1 MKKKSLNLSDLFDD
15 DNNNNNNIFDNDN
28 ESINPDIPIPNT
40 IKTKD
45 FLLNISS
52 DDNNNNNKTKTKTP
66 KKRKKIKMRNKNN
79 SEEEEDRN
87 DSIKSK
93 EENNINIEEYLKIDF
108 DEMYYEDAVKKDKR
122 TFCELFIKKLKINQK
137 ILYIF
142 ISNHQLRPRVIKIML
157 FIIEISFYLFF
168 NALFFNEEYIS
179 KVYNSTKKEKF
190 FTFFARDINRII
202 YTILIGILIG
212 FIIEYSL
219 FIDESQIKRIF
230 KIEKNNNEIIESE
243 MKRLIK
249 CITIYNTGF
258 IILSFIIIIFI
269 GYYTTCFNN
278 IYRHMVVEW
287 IKSSIIIIFIMQI
300 LSILACLLESIFRF
314 FGLKFKKKKIYK
326 ISYLFGN

>member
-15 DNNNNNNIFDNDN
+15 NNNNIFDNDN
-28 ESINPDIPIPNT
+28 DSINPDIPIPNT

-52 DDNNNNNKTKTKTP
+52 DDNNNNKIKIETY
-66 KKRKKIKMRNKNN
+66 KKKKKIKMRNKNN
-79 SEEEEDRN
+79 SEEEDRN

-108 DEMYYEDAVKKDKR
+108 DEMYYEDAVRKDKR

-230 KIEKNNNEIIESE
+230 KIEKII
-243 MKRLIK
+243 MKL
-249 CITIYNTGF
+249 
-258 IILSFIIIIFI
+258 
-269 GYYTTCFNN
+269 
-278 IYRHMVVEW
+278 
-287 IKSSIIIIFIMQI
+287 
-300 LSILACLLESIFRF
+300 
-314 FGLKFKKKKIYK
+314 
-326 ISYLFGN
+326 